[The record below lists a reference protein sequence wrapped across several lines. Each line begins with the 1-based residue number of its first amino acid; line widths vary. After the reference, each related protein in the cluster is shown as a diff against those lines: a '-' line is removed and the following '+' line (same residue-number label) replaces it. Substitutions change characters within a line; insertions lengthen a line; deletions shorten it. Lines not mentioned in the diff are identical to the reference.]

1 MEIDATFIVQI
12 GHFIIAYHM
21 LKRFLFKPLVEKIH
35 AEDGMMRGLQQEV
48 DVRKMLVKQQE
59 QLMHD
64 QWIAYQQKF
73 ADAMPAERMI
83 SLIVPPS
90 IPLTSPSGVIDV
102 QEKDMIIDALT
113 QEIVARV
120 GRVD

>member
-1 MEIDATFIVQI
+1 MEVDATFIVQI

-21 LKRFLFKPLVEKIH
+21 LKWFLFKPLVEKIH

-48 DVRKMLVKQQE
+48 DVRKMLIKQQE
-59 QLMHD
+59 QHVYD

-73 ADAMPAERMI
+73 ADAIPAVCALSVM
-83 SLIVPPS
+83 VPPKIVS
-90 IPLTSPSGVIDV
+90 TPPSSVV
-102 QEKDMIIDALT
+102 NKQKKDMIVDALT